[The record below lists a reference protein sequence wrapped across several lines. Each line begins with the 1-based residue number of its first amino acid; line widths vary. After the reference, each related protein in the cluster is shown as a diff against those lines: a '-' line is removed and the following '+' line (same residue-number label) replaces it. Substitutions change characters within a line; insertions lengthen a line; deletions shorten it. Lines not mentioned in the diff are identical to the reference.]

1 MQVEIIGPLG
11 FLPSSSKSTFPRNSK
26 ALLFGRSP
34 SLRLLCSNLL
44 KEEGE
49 EKNRL
54 GDALCL
60 NIWPVHE
67 HFEWLV
73 CSVSLQVPR
82 EGDSSIVERHK
93 RSCACPAPGILFKC
107 QPLRKSNSGSGK
119 KEICTN
125 PPHWSANKLANT
137 CNRSALQAGLPAI
150 YCRLFSK
157 PFDTGFILH
166 RGGLWACETTK
177 CHLVRL
183 LRFLPQIRWGLCC
196 YKART
201 SLVVRLWNS

>member
-1 MQVEIIGPLG
+1 MSISNGWFAVSVYRCLERGIPPLLSG
-11 FLPSSSKSTFPRNSK
+11 TSGVVRARLQESFSSAS
-26 ALLFGRSP
+26 LLENPTRAQ
-34 SLRLLCSNLL
+34 
-44 KEEGE
+44 E
-49 EKNRL
+49 
-54 GDALCL
+54 
-60 NIWPVHE
+60 
-67 HFEWLV
+67 
-73 CSVSLQVPR
+73 
-82 EGDSSIVERHK
+82 
-93 RSCACPAPGILFKC
+93 
-107 QPLRKSNSGSGK
+107 K

-166 RGGLWACETTK
+166 RRGLWACETTK

-183 LRFLPQIRWGLCC
+183 LRFLPQIRCGLCC

-201 SLVVRLWNS
+201 SLIVRLWSS

>member
-1 MQVEIIGPLG
+1 MEIIGPLG

-34 SLRLLCSNLL
+34 SLRLLCSDLL

-82 EGDSSIVERHK
+82 EGDSSIVDRHK
-93 RSCACPAPGILFKC
+93 WSCACPAPGILFKC

-119 KEICTN
+119 KGN
-125 PPHWSANKLANT
+125 L
-137 CNRSALQAGLPAI
+137 
-150 YCRLFSK
+150 
-157 PFDTGFILH
+157 
-166 RGGLWACETTK
+166 
-177 CHLVRL
+177 
-183 LRFLPQIRWGLCC
+183 
-196 YKART
+196 YKST
-201 SLVVRLWNS
+201 SLKCKQASKYLQQISVASRPSCRIL